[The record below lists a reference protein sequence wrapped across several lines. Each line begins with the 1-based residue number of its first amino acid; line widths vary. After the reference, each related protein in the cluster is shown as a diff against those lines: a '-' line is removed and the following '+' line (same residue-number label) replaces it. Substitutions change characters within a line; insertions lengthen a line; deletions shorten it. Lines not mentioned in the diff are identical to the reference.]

1 MIIEYLNCIVMSL
14 IIIDPVFREYL
25 QLNGR
30 MPGTSSDEI
39 QDAKDDFEKTL
50 DIVQRSIGD
59 VREQQKKDGIEAEK
73 SNDGTEDNAEH
84 DGDKLN
90 EDVAGPD
97 ADGEGEAEV
106 GEEATE
112 NTGNGANEETCDQ
125 AEESVSLEDKIEFE
139 FKLNLTPET
148 VPGGDG
154 QDLDSSNLTD
164 LLEAMSPPMDE
175 TEEVEGEDLPSLN
188 PADKDVND
196 NGTVDA
202 SCDLT
207 NDVNYNPDDGRI
219 EDSPPVLPDP
229 VRVTASQ
236 EDGGEEEELIELDA
250 VGTVDDLDRDFLNT
264 ARSFETYKD
273 LDCEIVANDDIE
285 EIELS
290 SDEEADHSAD
300 VSVVLLRRPPVVE
313 PSHEATID
321 ILDSDDEYPVCV
333 VEGERQENINIEEK
347 KGFIKEFIERE
358 GLGIIFSET
367 HGLVL
372 FHISHVWINGSQ
384 SSAAATRHSLAP
396 GDTVSFYDQTLAGP
410 EYRRLS
416 SEEVCHQALVVWT
429 GERPAHL
436 MRTIDTLGHAYT
448 ATLATSRDGFMVYLK
463 GEVFLPL
470 AIVRTR
476 GVVIGYISDNL
487 GVIESYDRHRNKVNV
502 FFHTDDV
509 WIFKKPLRK
518 YEQQYNS
525 AAGRLLP
532 VGLAVSIDA
541 RAISVP
547 GVAGLDYQ
555 AVAVLAGSW
564 PSTPAPTL
572 LPGGPGTFTET
583 YDVPEGNTFYYLELS
598 LEAKLA
604 QKVELLKEELRHS
617 RGDVRFVWRGV
628 NVIKCEEDKQHW
640 RSQFTSRP
648 RPPRDSRTRGGR
660 GGGAWERR
668 AVTHVFRAPPPRV
681 VKTKQELDTDGASSV
696 ATAGGSH
703 RGSISDVASE
713 MSRPLSRLST
723 SSSTVSSKSRRDWYN
738 PGNWQHGGLR

>member
-1 MIIEYLNCIVMSL
+1 
-14 IIIDPVFREYL
+14 
-25 QLNGR
+25 

-39 QDAKDDFEKTL
+39 QDTKDDFEKTL

-175 TEEVEGEDLPSLN
+175 AEEVEGEDLPSLN

-196 NGTVDA
+196 NGAVEA

-236 EDGGEEEELIELDA
+236 EDGGEEELIELDA

-738 PGNWQHGGLR
+738 PGNWQHGGLRIKTEIKSELDDGSSLFCGPASKKIKLEK